1 LTSLPRRAPL
11 TTLLLVAIGAVFAA
25 ELAFGLTA
33 GLGLAGPTDRR
44 VLVDLGANVWPLAAG
59 GAWRLV
65 ASLFLHIGVLHLLVN
80 GWALLQLGGLFEG
93 WMGPR
98 RMALVYFVGGICG
111 SLASVFFTLAGTDR
125 ISAGASGAI
134 FAVLGALIAFLA
146 RRHERLRPE
155 AKSLLLQLLFWAG
168 LNVYLGFTMQ
178 AIDNGGHLGGF
189 AAGLVIGF
197 FLRERRALR
206 ASEPPQQPLPPG
218 FA

>member
-1 LTSLPRRAPL
+1 MGLLSGLPRRAPL
-11 TTLLLVAIGAVFAA
+11 TALLLVAIGIAFAA
-25 ELAFGLTA
+25 ELAFGLRA
-33 GLGLAGPTDRR
+33 GFGLAGPTDRR
-44 VLVDLGANVWPLAAG
+44 VLLALGANVWPLEPG

-65 ASLFLHIGVLHLLVN
+65 ASLFLHIGVFHLLVN
-80 GWALLQLGGLFEG
+80 AWALLQLGALFET

-111 SLASVFFTLAGTDR
+111 SFASVYFTLAGTDR

-168 LNVYLGFTMQ
+168 LNVYLGFTTQ

-206 ASEPPQQPLPPG
+206 QPAPQE

>member
-1 LTSLPRRAPL
+1 LGLLTSLPRRAPL
-11 TTLLLVAIGAVFAA
+11 TTLLLATIGVAFAA
-25 ELAFGLTA
+25 ELALGFTA
-33 GLGLAGPTDRR
+33 GLGLAGPTDRG
-44 VLVDLGANVWPLAAG
+44 VLLALGANLWPLAAS

-65 ASLFLHIGVLHLLVN
+65 ASLFLHIGLFHLLVN
-80 GWALLQLGGLFEG
+80 AWALLQIGGLYEG

-98 RMALVYFVGGICG
+98 RLAIVYFLGGVAG
-111 SLASVFFTLAGTDR
+111 SLASVTFTLAGSDR

-155 AKSLLLQLLFWAG
+155 AKSLLFQLLFWAG
-168 LNVYLGFTMQ
+168 LNVYLGFTIP
-178 AIDNGGHLGGF
+178 AIDNAGHLGGF
-189 AAGLVIGF
+189 AAGLLIGF

-206 ASEPPQQPLPPG
+206 EPPPQD

>member
-1 LTSLPRRAPL
+1 VGLLTGLPRRSPL
-11 TTLLLVAIGAVFAA
+11 TAALLAAIGVAFGA
-25 ELAFGLTA
+25 ELALGFAG
-33 GLGLAGPTDRR
+33 GLGLAGPTDRG
-44 VLVDLGANVWPLAAG
+44 VLVALGAHVWPLAAG

-80 GWALLQLGGLFEG
+80 AWALLQLGGLFEG
-93 WMGPR
+93 LLGTR
-98 RMALVYFVGGICG
+98 RLAAVYFVGGVAG
-111 SLASVFFTLAGTDR
+111 SLASVFVTLAGTGR

-146 RRHERLRPE
+146 RRHERLRPQ

-168 LNVYLGFTMQ
+168 LNVYLGFTTQ

-189 AAGLVIGF
+189 AAGLVIGA
-197 FLRERRALR
+197 FLRDRRALR
-206 ASEPPQQPLPPG
+206 EPPPPG

>member
-1 LTSLPRRAPL
+1 MGLLSTLPRRAPL
-11 TTLLLVAIGAVFAA
+11 TTLLLVVIGVAFAA
-25 ELAFGLTA
+25 ELAFGLRG
-33 GLGLAGPTDRR
+33 GLGFGGPTDRR
-44 VLVDLGANVWPLAAG
+44 VLVALGANVWPLAAG

-65 ASLFLHIGVLHLLVN
+65 ASLFLHIGVFHLLVN
-80 GWALLQLGGLFEG
+80 CWALLQLGGLFEG
-93 WMGPR
+93 WIGSR
-98 RMALVYFVGGICG
+98 RLAIVYFVGGICG
-111 SLASVFFTLAGTDR
+111 SLASVFFTLAGSDR

-155 AKSLLLQLLFWAG
+155 ARSLLLQLLFWAG

-197 FLRERRALR
+197 FLRERRSLR
-206 ASEPPQQPLPPG
+206 EPPPQQAP
-218 FA
+218 A

>member
-1 LTSLPRRAPL
+1 MGLLTGLPRRAPL
-11 TTLLLVAIGAVFAA
+11 TALLLAAIGVAFAA
-25 ELAFGLTA
+25 ELALGFTA
-33 GLGLAGPTDRR
+33 GLGLAGPTDRG
-44 VLVDLGANVWPLAAG
+44 VLLALGANVWPLEAG

-65 ASLFLHIGVLHLLVN
+65 ASLFLHIGVFHLLVN
-80 GWALLQLGGLFEG
+80 AWALLQIGGLYEG
-93 WMGPR
+93 WMGSR
-98 RMALVYFVGGICG
+98 RLGLVYFLGGVAG
-111 SLASVFFTLAGTDR
+111 SLASVTFTLAGSDR

-155 AKSLLLQLLFWAG
+155 AKSLLFQLLFWAG
-168 LNVYLGFTMQ
+168 LNVYLGFTIP

-189 AAGLVIGF
+189 AAGLLIGF

-206 ASEPPQQPLPPG
+206 EPPAQD

>member
-1 LTSLPRRAPL
+1 MGLLSGLPRRSPL
-11 TTLLLVAIGAVFAA
+11 TALLLAAIGVAFGA
-25 ELAFGLTA
+25 ELALGFA
-33 GLGLAGPTDRR
+33 SGLGLAGPTDRE
-44 VLVDLGANVWPLAAG
+44 VLVALGANVWPLAAG

-65 ASLFLHIGVLHLLVN
+65 ASLFLHIGVFHLLVN
-80 GWALLQLGGLFEG
+80 AWALLQLGGLFEG
-93 WMGPR
+93 LLGTKR
-98 RMALVYFVGGICG
+98 LAAVYFVGGVAG
-111 SLASVFFTLAGTDR
+111 SLASVFFTLAGTGR

-168 LNVYLGFTMQ
+168 LNVYLGFTTQ

-189 AAGLVIGF
+189 AAGLLIGA
-197 FLRERRALR
+197 FLRDRRALR
-206 ASEPPQQPLPPG
+206 EPAPPG

>member
-1 LTSLPRRAPL
+1 MTGLPRRAPL
-11 TTLLLVAIGAVFAA
+11 TTLLLVAIGVAFAT
-25 ELAFGLTA
+25 ELAFGLRA
-33 GLGLAGPTDRR
+33 GLGLGGPTDRH
-44 VLVDLGANVWPLAAG
+44 VLLALGANVWPLAAG

-65 ASLFLHIGVLHLLVN
+65 ASLFLHIGVFHLLVN
-80 GWALLQLGGLFEG
+80 AWALLQLGGLFEG
-93 WMGPR
+93 WIGAR
-98 RMALVYFVGGICG
+98 RLAIVYFLGGVCG
-111 SLASVFFTLAGTDR
+111 SLASVFFTLAGSDR

-155 AKSLLLQLLFWAG
+155 ARSLLLQLLFWAG

-189 AAGLVIGF
+189 AAGLAIGF

-206 ASEPPQQPLPPG
+206 EPPPPQVD
-218 FA
+218 A